1 MASGAHKWLFSATGD
16 VMGPAKIGCLQM
28 TRIGAEICHV
38 TGMVSKI
45 QKRLTGLFSKYA
57 LALLMFAC

>member
-1 MASGAHKWLFSATGD
+1 
-16 VMGPAKIGCLQM
+16 MGPAKIGCLQM
-28 TRIGAEICHV
+28 TRVGAEICHV